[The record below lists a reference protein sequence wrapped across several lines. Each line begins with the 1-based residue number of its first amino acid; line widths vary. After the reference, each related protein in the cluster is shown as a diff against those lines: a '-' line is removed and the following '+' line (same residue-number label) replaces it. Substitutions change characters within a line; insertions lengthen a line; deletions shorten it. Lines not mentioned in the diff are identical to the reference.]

1 MGNVTQGRGISAPKR
16 RGLATVSLLFPTLS
30 ALCLCGEN
38 VFVPSPGFNRER
50 FAVTRCTSFLLE
62 RGMLVLCVNP
72 TEASSWIDA
81 SGELLLAHPEVIRCY
96 YRDIDATLIRE
107 NLKLTPVQRLRK
119 LEEFVAFINK
129 LEGAERQTRCLR

>member
-1 MGNVTQGRGISAPKR
+1 
-16 RGLATVSLLFPTLS
+16 
-30 ALCLCGEN
+30 
-38 VFVPSPGFNRER
+38 
-50 FAVTRCTSFLLE
+50 
-62 RGMLVLCVNP
+62 MLVLCVNL

-81 SGELLLAHPEVIRCY
+81 SGDFLLAHPEVIRCY